1 MENRLEA
8 SEALTPRKTFLA
20 GVIYF
25 DQRKQTIKCIIRELS
40 AESASLVCQDAAAI
54 PVKTIELYIPSQNEF
69 FPAEVKERTDRELRI
84 VFKQSHPSAPPEAG
98 TAEIFRR
105 LHLLE
110 TEVGQLRRI
119 VDELKNARARLADLG
134 I

>member
-8 SEALTPRKTFLA
+8 CEALTPRKTFLA
-20 GVIYF
+20 GIIYF
-25 DQRKQTIKCIIRELS
+25 DQRKQTVKCIIRELS
-40 AESASLVCQDAAAI
+40 AESASLVCQDATAI
-54 PVKTIELYIPSQNEF
+54 PAKTIELYIPSQNEF
-69 FPAEVKERTDRELRI
+69 FPAEVKERTGSELRI
-84 VFKQSHPSAPPEAG
+84 VFKQIHDSAPPEGG
-98 TAEIFRR
+98 TTEIFRR

-119 VDELKNARARLADLG
+119 VDELKDARARLADLG